1 MLKKRKYAK
10 WGEKKEE
17 PEYNLK
23 EVEKPIPPLKKVER
37 VSLHFLLSLKYVR
50 NRARN
55 RKIINE
61 LITML
66 N

>member
-37 VSLHFLLSLKYVR
+37 VSLNFLLSLKYLH

-61 LITML
+61 VITM
-66 N
+66 